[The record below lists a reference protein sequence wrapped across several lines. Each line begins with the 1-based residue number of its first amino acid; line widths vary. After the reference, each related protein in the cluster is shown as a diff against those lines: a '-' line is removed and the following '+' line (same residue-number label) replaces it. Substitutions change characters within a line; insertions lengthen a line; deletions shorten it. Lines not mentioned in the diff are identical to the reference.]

1 MKSDRPGR
9 PKGSRNRK
17 PSKREIA
24 SYIDL
29 LRDAAQGG
37 DVQAAA
43 TLVQIHTAEQLSLKE
58 PDHA

>member
-1 MKSDRPGR
+1 MKSDRRGR
-9 PKGSRNRK
+9 PPGSRNRK

-24 SYIDL
+24 GYIDL

-43 TLVQIHTAEQLSLKE
+43 TLVQIHTAEQLNPRE